1 MAIRTEIIVCGG
13 TGCMSSNSQDIKN
26 EFEKQLKALKLDKE
40 VNVIMSGCFGLCE
53 KGPVVVV
60 YPDTIF
66 YAHMTVGDV
75 EEICREHIL
84 KGRVVERKAYKEATE
99 DDVMKIKKF
108 REINF
113 YAKQKRMALRN
124 CGI

>member
-40 VNVIMSGCFGLCE
+40 VNVIMSVCFGLCE

-60 YPDTIF
+60 YPDTI
-66 YAHMTVGDV
+66 
-75 EEICREHIL
+75 L
-84 KGRVVERKAYKEATE
+84 KKYVVN
-99 DDVMKIKKF
+99 IF
-108 REINF
+108 
-113 YAKQKRMALRN
+113 
-124 CGI
+124 